1 MIAYVHTSLRVLE
14 GWFCVVV
21 LRACV
26 RYSSRGC
33 VPASLR
39 GRAAVFL
46 AWSRVRAR
54 VCWFGARVFAL
65 LRARVRAWSRCC
77 VGVWVCVCVA
87 GRACVCG
94 PLLVVCCGGFLLS
107 RTPWGAVPLAR
118 PGLASRFGMLLGVSP
133 VL

>member
-26 RYSSRGC
+26 RHSSRRC
-33 VPASLR
+33 VP
-39 GRAAVFL
+39 V
-46 AWSRVRAR
+46 RVVACPR
-54 VCWFGARVFAL
+54 VCPR
-65 LRARVRAWSRCC
+65 
-77 VGVWVCVCVA
+77 VWVCARVVA
-87 GRACVCG
+87 CARACAGLARVWLRVCG
-94 PLLVVCCGGFLLS
+94 GAVLVCAAPPGVVCCGGFLLS

>member
-26 RYSSRGC
+26 RYSSRARVLVWRAC
-33 VPASLR
+33 V
-39 GRAAVFL
+39 
-46 AWSRVRAR
+46 RVR
-54 VCWFGARVFAL
+54 
-65 LRARVRAWSRCC
+65 
-77 VGVWVCVCVA
+77 VWVCVWG
-87 GRACVCG
+87 GRACVRG
-94 PLLVVCCGGFLLS
+94 PPGVVCCGGFLLS
-107 RTPWGAVPLAR
+107 HTPWGAVPLAR